1 MLTMTAR
8 TKLTPMETV
17 NRAYQH
23 FAEEN
28 GLDVVE
34 IMAHLHAKEG
44 FTEIHLSSGKLVGNK
59 EYESRDLLQELVGH
73 LEETYGLKIVHY
85 LLHMH
90 SVPDESVGHLTVM
103 VDTGSPTEVRFAS
116 EACDQEVR
124 AFASSLPKA

>member
-23 FAEEN
+23 FAEES

-44 FTEIHLSSGKLVGNK
+44 FTEIHLSSGKVVGNK
-59 EYESRDLLQELVGH
+59 EYESRELLQEIVGH
-73 LEETYGLKIVHY
+73 LEETYGLKMVHY

-90 SVPDESVGHLTVM
+90 SVPDDSVGHLTVM
-103 VDTGSPTEVRFAS
+103 VDNGSPTEVQLAS
-116 EACDQEVR
+116 EEYDQEVR
-124 AFASSLPKA
+124 SFASSLPKA